1 VPLLLLAG
9 EVRAAGVTVVATGE
23 GADELFWGYDLF
35 KEVVLRELHEREP
48 ERALALIDEL
58 YPYLG
63 GGRRG
68 PAWRRALLEA
78 GEPGD
83 PLSSHISRAAA
94 TGTARAFYAES
105 TRAAVAADPAL
116 ERLRAEL
123 PAGFAGWS
131 SLDRAAWLELTT
143 LLEPYLLSAQADRVS
158 MAHGVE
164 GRFPFLDHRVFGL
177 AAELP
182 AERKLS
188 GLEDKV
194 ALRELAARLL
204 PAEIASRPKQPYRA
218 PEVEPFFADG
228 APDWVEELLAP
239 PSLEESGLWDAGRVA
254 GLVRRCREGRATG
267 MREGMALI
275 GVLSTQLWYQ
285 EFLRG
290 PAAAAAE
297 TAEPRVRID
306 RREVETPDG

>member
-1 VPLLLLAG
+1 M
-9 EVRAAGVTVVATGE
+9 
-23 GADELFWGYDLF
+23 
-35 KEVVLRELHEREP
+35 
-48 ERALALIDEL
+48 
-58 YPYLG
+58 
-63 GGRRG
+63 
-68 PAWRRALLEA
+68 
-78 GEPGD
+78 
-83 PLSSHISRAAA
+83 SRAAA
-94 TGTARAFYAES
+94 TETVRAFYSDALRAE
-105 TRAAVAADPAL
+105 VAADPAL
-116 ERLRAEL
+116 ERLRGEL
-123 PAGFAGWS
+123 PAGFTDWS

-182 AERKLS
+182 AERKLA

-194 ALRELAARLL
+194 ALRDLAGRLL
-204 PAEIASRPKQPYRA
+204 PAEIASRPKQPFRA
-218 PEVEPFFADG
+218 PEVAPFFAPG
-228 APDWVEELLAP
+228 SPGWVEELLGPAA
-239 PSLEESGLWDAGRVA
+239 LEESGFWDAERVA

-267 MREGMALI
+267 VREGMALV

-290 PAAAAAE
+290 PSATAAE

-306 RREVETPDG
+306 RRDADPARGAQEVPDG